1 MKVLIACEYS
11 GRSRDAFLRL
21 GHDAMSCDL
30 LPTDV
35 PGPHY
40 QGDVRDVLGERWD
53 LIIAHPECTYITNSG
68 VRWLDRDITR
78 WKKLYEACQFF
89 KLFLDHPCE
98 RVAIENPIP
107 HKYARDWIG
116 TRYSQIIQPWQFGH
130 GETKATCLWLKGLPK
145 LTPTDIVSGREGRI
159 HMLPPSE
166 DRWKIRSETY
176 MGIANAMAS
185 QWGGDDAISASLDVF
200 TLPLFAGLEMVA

>member
-68 VRWLDRDITR
+68 VRWLDTDITR

-98 RVAIENPIP
+98 RIAIENPIP

-145 LTPTDIVSGREGRI
+145 LMPTDIVAGREGRI
-159 HMLPPSE
+159 HMLPPTA

-176 MGIANAMAS
+176 MGIAEAMAQ
-185 QWGGDDAISASLDVF
+185 QWGGGDAAIAPRDDY
-200 TLPLFAGLEMVA
+200 TLPLFQGLEAA